1 MTPEESRKQVKII
14 DKKIE
19 QFAQYL
25 QRKNNLDH
33 IQFLKIRL
41 GMQVLAINI
50 EKSIVVY
57 GLAIIFHT
65 FFYTLL
71 THLSYFLIRRHA
83 HGTHANS
90 SLLCHIQNIIFFI
103 IFPYL
108 IIKLD
113 INYFVLLSMALVGL
127 IITILYAP
135 SATKKQPIPSH
146 LKMKKKLL
154 SIIITMVLL
163 IISFLAPE
171 PFKQLILLGITL
183 ESITLLP
190 IFFPREDY

>member
-1 MTPEESRKQVKII
+1 MTPEESSKQVKII

-65 FFYTLL
+65 FSYTL
-71 THLSYFLIRRHA
+71 SRV
-83 HGTHANS
+83 
-90 SLLCHIQNIIFFI
+90 IFTRI
-103 IFPYL
+103 
-108 IIKLD
+108 
-113 INYFVLLSMALVGL
+113 V
-127 IITILYAP
+127 
-135 SATKKQPIPSH
+135 
-146 LKMKKKLL
+146 
-154 SIIITMVLL
+154 
-163 IISFLAPE
+163 
-171 PFKQLILLGITL
+171 
-183 ESITLLP
+183 
-190 IFFPREDY
+190 

>member
-1 MTPEESRKQVKII
+1 MTPEESSKQVKII

-71 THLSYFLIRRHA
+71 THLSYFF
-83 HGTHANS
+83 N
-90 SLLCHIQNIIFFI
+90 
-103 IFPYL
+103 
-108 IIKLD
+108 
-113 INYFVLLSMALVGL
+113 
-127 IITILYAP
+127 
-135 SATKKQPIPSH
+135 
-146 LKMKKKLL
+146 
-154 SIIITMVLL
+154 
-163 IISFLAPE
+163 
-171 PFKQLILLGITL
+171 
-183 ESITLLP
+183 
-190 IFFPREDY
+190 